1 MSGPPRQAPSL
12 IWALRIGGIGCLWL
26 AFAVLMARSYFLG
39 DPPDPGRAG
48 TAAYGHNHAGALAEG
63 LVMTLSE
70 AAAIYLILRPWS
82 YLRSWGR
89 ALGALALL
97 APWTVIAAILSMH
110 AGGVVM
116 LHLLW
121 LLCLDLI
128 VASVALWSGV
138 AALRRR
144 ARSRG

>member
-1 MSGPPRQAPSL
+1 M
-12 IWALRIGGIGCLWL
+12 
-26 AFAVLMARSYFLG
+26 
-39 DPPDPGRAG
+39 
-48 TAAYGHNHAGALAEG
+48 
-63 LVMTLSE
+63 
-70 AAAIYLILRPWS
+70 
-82 YLRSWGR
+82 
-89 ALGALALL
+89 L